1 MILTDDDHLG
11 YIASLFL
18 DKCYQRD
25 EGVRNPFF
33 LAPNYQMTELQ
44 GAVALAQLGRLKE
57 FTSRRTVLG
66 SRLSS
71 RLASVPGISVQR
83 VPQYS
88 KHSYFLFLVRMDP
101 RYFGCDA
108 AEFATALRA
117 EGVNV
122 KENLI
127 TGGRPVYLYR
137 VFQERSAFPGST
149 YPFKSTDTG
158 ADRTYAPSLCPVAE
172 EAFRRWL
179 TMDVLENYTEEN
191 VDEIAFAFE
200 KVAYHF
206 ARRTHGALIIEMAH

>member
-1 MILTDDDHLG
+1 MNHFKHISTGSGGMILTDDDHLG

-88 KHSYFLFLVRMDP
+88 KLVFPISGQDRP
-101 RYFGCDA
+101 QVFR
-108 AEFATALRA
+108 LRRRRIC
-117 EGVNV
+117 NC
-122 KENLI
+122 
-127 TGGRPVYLYR
+127 
-137 VFQERSAFPGST
+137 SA
-149 YPFKSTDTG
+149 
-158 ADRTYAPSLCPVAE
+158 R
-172 EAFRRWL
+172 
-179 TMDVLENYTEEN
+179 
-191 VDEIAFAFE
+191 
-200 KVAYHF
+200 
-206 ARRTHGALIIEMAH
+206 